1 MTDPQRRAELEEVG
15 YSVFPQVYT
24 QDLVARLRVAID
36 EKALKRPDALASY
49 EANTFQGI
57 FSISQIGPLGGRV
70 DPVIPEL
77 LAWGGA
83 SPPSVCPLVSVS
95 ASKSRPRS
103 TCIAWHA
110 VTVKSSDTKA

>member
-49 EANTFQGI
+49 EANPFQGI

-83 SPPSVCPLVSVS
+83 PPHPSVSVPES
-95 ASKSRPRS
+95 LSLAASKSRPRS
-103 TCIAWHA
+103 TCTCTQII
-110 VTVKSSDTKA
+110 